1 MLCKEYQQLSHF
13 EKIKYIGELVHACQT
28 NNVLFDAGQ
37 KIIDVAKSKGVFD
50 KATILP
56 PKTDNDERIT

>member
-1 MLCKEYQQLSHF
+1 MLCKEYQELSHF

-28 NNVLFDAGQ
+28 NNTLFETGLS
-37 KIIDVAKSKGVFD
+37 IIEKAKSEGIFD